1 MEVLLPINTHVI
13 KSHSL
18 ALRPETLENKTIGF
32 LDGWGFRN
40 ADGKMSMYPLMR
52 ELKNVLIKKYKNIN
66 ILWVLK
72 DNEHFPAKE
81 DEIKKIL
88 NDDVIVIGEAIWGSC
103 TTASVNDAAKL
114 EKLGRPTITIVHDS
128 FKKSASLHAESLSLP
143 DLPFLVEPQ
152 PKGFEIE
159 YVELKEFAENNLMK
173 LETSLTS

>member
-1 MEVLLPINTHVI
+1 MKPEKIYFGQIAFKFEVSKGLVDRINA
-13 KSHSL
+13 KC
-18 ALRPETLENKTIGF
+18 ETLDDKTIGF

-88 NDDVIVIGEAIWGSC
+88 NADVIVNGEAI
-103 TTASVNDAAKL
+103 
-114 EKLGRPTITIVHDS
+114 
-128 FKKSASLHAESLSLP
+128 
-143 DLPFLVEPQ
+143 
-152 PKGFEIE
+152 
-159 YVELKEFAENNLMK
+159 
-173 LETSLTS
+173 